1 MSGEKIDLIAALS
14 IGQSERCKERDT
26 IPDRIASHG
35 GRNHMSGAM
44 KRIPELDAL
53 RCFAVLAVIA
63 VHYRPPRETMI
74 NHLLAMGWAGV
85 DVFFAISGFLIT
97 SILLGMR
104 DTPHPFRTFYGRRTA
119 RIFPPYY
126 LVLFVIW
133 VVALSQHLFIAR
145 FLGIGGFFFAPSL
158 APQPIIDALR
168 HILITRTLDHS
179 TSSIDLHQLH
189 EVTESLFVIWSLSVE
204 EIFYL
209 VWAPIVLRAK
219 SRCVAACA
227 VVPIFLCPVLRLL
240 AHTAGFPEYT
250 SFFLR
255 VDSLCAGACVALLLR
270 AMRRDP
276 HNDRLDR
283 ALKIALLLSGTI
295 LAAIVWHTSSVHGVE
310 IRSTLLFAFIGYSSL
325 AFFSSSVVGLCAI
338 HSGSSRLLLRMLRLP
353 PVLYIGTVSYVIYL
367 IHIPVYV
374 ATRAAL
380 LRFGVL
386 RISPW
391 VISSLAL
398 GLTIALA
405 SVSWRYFESP
415 ILAWKDR
422 RFPTAPAA

>member
-1 MSGEKIDLIAALS
+1 
-14 IGQSERCKERDT
+14 
-26 IPDRIASHG
+26 
-35 GRNHMSGAM
+35 MSGAM

-53 RCFAVLAVIA
+53 RCFAVLTVIG
-63 VHYRPPRETMI
+63 VHYRPPRMTI
-74 NHLLAMGWAGV
+74 IGHLLAMGWAGV

-97 SILLGMR
+97 SILLRMR
-104 DTPHPFRTFYGRRTA
+104 GKPHPFRIFYGRRTA

-133 VVALSQHLFIAR
+133 MVALSQHLFVPR
-145 FLGIGGFFFAPSL
+145 FLGIGGLFFAPSL
-158 APQPIIDALR
+158 APQPIVDGLR
-168 HILITRTLDHS
+168 HIFLTHTLDHS

-189 EVTESLFVIWSLSVE
+189 EVTEGLFVIWSLSVE

-209 VWAPIVLRAK
+209 VWAPIVLRARR
-219 SRCVAACA
+219 SYVAACA
-227 VVPIFLCPVLRLL
+227 VVPIFLCPVLRLF

-255 VDSLCAGACVALLLR
+255 VDSLCAGACLALLLG

-276 HNDRLDR
+276 HSDRLLDR
-283 ALKIALLLSGTI
+283 ALKIVLLLSGTI
-295 LAAIVWHTSSVHGVE
+295 LAAIVWQTSSVHGVETE
-310 IRSTLLFAFIGYSSL
+310 IRSTLLFAFVGYSAL

-338 HSGSSRLLLRMLRLP
+338 HTGSPRVLLRMLRLP
-353 PVLYIGTVSYVIYL
+353 PLLYVGTVSYVIYL

-374 ATRAAL
+374 ATRSAL
-380 LRFGVL
+380 LRMGL
-386 RISPW
+386 LGISPW

-405 SVSWRYFESP
+405 SMSWHYFESP
-415 ILAWKDR
+415 ILTWKDR